1 MTKKGR
7 SFQKINIAF
16 QKEPLKVLEA
26 CRRNYGHYPNVIGV
40 GAGIKYKRRKPAGS
54 KVSIHFYVRKKI
66 KRVDHRKKLPTFV
79 YERLDDGTIEYS
91 RKLPTDVIELRQ
103 LRFACKSGSEIDV
116 IGESGAITLVFKN
129 RAAGQSGYFLL
140 TCAHVAGNVLQSPP
154 VDPSIRSSCCKK
166 GSILAN
172 TVVNS
177 IQHGGVLDYDIA
189 LARITPDCSPQPE
202 HQVVDSSVILRS
214 FMPSADIR
222 PGLSLSCAF
231 PKSNIV
237 SATVSS
243 FRTSLPLLL
252 DGREYQVNNLYLINR
267 GPQSGTR
274 EGCFMRVAM
283 LSEYWLEYRTAGD
296 CFTLW
301 VRQSNI
307 CRRFRP
313 SRSCALNIIQKKE
326 ESYEKNKEV
335 WPTFYYL
342 CPASRLRNHCHRK
355 SRFDKA
361 PRRDPRL
368 PSQGLS
374 ACRYEGRK
382 NNISLCSRL

>member
-1 MTKKGR
+1 MRKRER
-7 SFQKINIAF
+7 SSRETADVAE
-16 QKEPLKVLEA
+16 KEPLKIVEA

-40 GAGIKYKRRKPAGS
+40 GAGIKYKRRKPTGS
-54 KVSIHFYVRKKI
+54 KVCIHFYVRKKI
-66 KRVDHRKKLPTFV
+66 KRVGRRKKLPTFV
-79 YERLDDGTIEYS
+79 YERLDDGTIVYS
-91 RKLPTDVIELRQ
+91 RKLPTDVIELRR

-129 RAAGQSGYFLL
+129 GAAGQNEYLL
-140 TCAHVAGNVLQSPP
+140 VTCAHVAGDVLHSPP

-177 IQHGGVLDYDIA
+177 TQHGGEVDYDIA

-214 FMPSADIR
+214 FMPSTEIR

-252 DGREYQVNNLYLINR
+252 DGREYQVNNLYLMNR
-267 GPQSGTR
+267 SPRPGDSGGLLYADADAVGILVGMSDGWGLFHPLG
-274 EGCFMRVAM
+274 EAFEFLQKISPFPIMCF
-283 LSEYWLEYRTAGD
+283 
-296 CFTLW
+296 
-301 VRQSNI
+301 
-307 CRRFRP
+307 
-313 SRSCALNIIQKKE
+313 
-326 ESYEKNKEV
+326 
-335 WPTFYYL
+335 
-342 CPASRLRNHCHRK
+342 
-355 SRFDKA
+355 
-361 PRRDPRL
+361 
-368 PSQGLS
+368 
-374 ACRYEGRK
+374 
-382 NNISLCSRL
+382 